1 MYNIND
7 TIIAVSSG
15 TTPAVKKIVRA
26 SGDKT
31 FDCLQLF
38 FGCDLKKQKKIT
50 PAKTDIDGL
59 SIECLVYSFVSPNS
73 YTGEDTAEI
82 HLCCC
87 DEIIEKLLAKFL
99 ASGCRTAL
107 AGEFTY
113 RAYINGKID
122 LSRAE
127 AIAEIIESSNQYQ
140 LVAAQKLFG
149 GSIEKKVSQIQK
161 DILELLSLIEAGLDF
176 SAEDIE
182 IISKDKA
189 KDSAEKILD
198 NLHELLSGSIVFEQ
212 ISNAPTVVLA
222 GAANAGKS
230 SLVNALLG
238 ENRSI
243 VSDQSGTTRDVL
255 EHWLKLD
262 KCDCVLVDCA
272 GVITTKIKYQKS
284 NIKIN
289 ERPAAELI
297 SKTNDTL
304 QHLANEAA
312 LRAINDATVLIF
324 CVDASKKDYSE
335 DLEIAKLMTPMIFA
349 ATKYDLKNTNN
360 LETIFKQKFLQ
371 TSIKNKTGLDDLKK
385 AIEQNIICQTAASS
399 ESHEKTA
406 LTQRHKTAVNDAVKN
421 IENAITEIQNDNE
434 EIAAALLRS
443 ALQNLSKLETEHIDE
458 AILDN
463 IFSRFCIGK

>member
-1 MYNIND
+1 MYDIND

-15 TTPAVKKIVRA
+15 ATPSIKKIIRV

-31 FDCLQLF
+31 FDLLKSLA
-38 FGCDLKKQKKIT
+38 GCDLRKQKTIT
-50 PAKTDIDGL
+50 PVHIDFDGL
-59 SIECLVYSFVSPNS
+59 GVECLIYSFVSPHS

-82 HLCCC
+82 HICGC
-87 DEIIEKLLAKFL
+87 DEIIEKLFAKFL
-99 ASGCRTAL
+99 ASGCRAAL

-113 RAYINGKID
+113 RAYVNGKID

-140 LVAAQKLFG
+140 LAAAQKLFG
-149 GSIEKKVSQIQK
+149 GSIEKKVSQIRK

-176 SAEDIE
+176 SADDIE

-189 KDSAEKILD
+189 KESAEKILTD
-198 NLHELLSGSIVFEQ
+198 LNELLGGSITFEQ
-212 ISNAPTVVLA
+212 ISQAPTVVIA

-255 EHWLKLD
+255 EHWLELD

-272 GVITTKIKYQKS
+272 GVITKS
-284 NIKIN
+284 D
-289 ERPAAELI
+289 
-297 SKTNDTL
+297 DTL
-304 QHLANEAA
+304 QNLANEAA
-312 LRAINDATVLIF
+312 KRAVQNSDVLIF
-324 CVDASKKDYSE
+324 CVDSSKEEYAE
-335 DLEIAKLMTPMIFA
+335 DLEIIKNIVCRGEPTCSPTGQAHRSAPTIFL
-349 ATKYDLKNTNN
+349 ATKCDLPSNQNK

-371 TSIKNKTGLDDLKK
+371 TSVKNKTGLDELKN
-385 AIEQNIICQTAASS
+385 AIEQNIISQTAASS
-399 ESHEKTA
+399 ESHDKTA
-406 LTQRHKTAVNDAVKN
+406 LTQRHKAAVSDAVKN
-421 IENAITEIQNDNE
+421 IENAITEIQNGNE
-434 EIAAALLRS
+434 EIAAAVLRA

>member
-1 MYNIND
+1 MYNVND

-15 TTPAVKKIVRA
+15 TTPAVKKIVRI

-31 FDCLQLF
+31 FDLLSSA
-38 FGCDLKKQKKIT
+38 GCDVKKHKAVTTSQINIEGL
-50 PAKTDIDGL
+50 DIDC
-59 SIECLVYSFVSPNS
+59 IVYSFVSPNS
-73 YTGEDTAEI
+73 YTGEDIAEL

-140 LVAAQKLFG
+140 LIAAQKLFG

-161 DILELLSLIEAGLDF
+161 NILELLSLIEAGLDF

-189 KDSAEKILD
+189 KESAGKILD
-198 NLHELLSGSIVFEQ
+198 NLRELLSGSIVFEQ

-238 ENRSI
+238 ESRSI

-272 GVITTKIKYQKS
+272 GVITKS
-284 NIKIN
+284 D
-289 ERPAAELI
+289 
-297 SKTNDTL
+297 DTL
-304 QHLANEAA
+304 QILANQAA
-312 LRAINDATVLIF
+312 LKAINDATVLIF
-324 CVDASKKDYSE
+324 CVDAAKEDYTEDEKILNDFLDSRLRGNDRKKGID
-335 DLEIAKLMTPMIFA
+335 IK
-349 ATKYDLKNTNN
+349 KNAR
-360 LETIFKQKFLQ
+360 KCRQ
-371 TSIKNKTGLDDLKK
+371 T
-385 AIEQNIICQTAASS
+385 
-399 ESHEKTA
+399 
-406 LTQRHKTAVNDAVKN
+406 
-421 IENAITEIQNDNE
+421 
-434 EIAAALLRS
+434 
-443 ALQNLSKLETEHIDE
+443 QNLRIMRETLTRIY
-458 AILDN
+458 
-463 IFSRFCIGK
+463 RQVQ